1 MTYFILKIALS
12 NMNRPMSSQELV
24 AILTLTD
31 IKGSFSTST
40 HYLQR
45 GSPKTAYCMVIFN
58 KYTLPPTKTE
68 SHFIAQASL
77 ECTTML
83 CLCLPKMHQ
92 HTQLTSHFL

>member
-45 GSPKTAYCMVIFN
+45 GSPKIAYCMVIFN
-58 KYTLPPTKTE
+58 KYTPHTHRNRV
-68 SHFIAQASL
+68 SHYSSGQS
-77 ECTTML
+77 
-83 CLCLPKMHQ
+83 
-92 HTQLTSHFL
+92 